1 VTAAGT
7 GSGGRGGAADAGAA
21 DSHSR
26 GANSLDASEL
36 VAMGVVHPHGLKGEL
51 KVVLYNAGSD
61 VDWRG
66 LEVTLRSRKPEA
78 PSVKRTR
85 VEAFRRSGPLA
96 LLRLAGIADR
106 DGAEAVNGLEVAIER
121 ASLPEPAEDEVYLG
135 DLVGLRVREGE
146 SDVGV
151 VREIRVYP
159 AASCVLVAL
168 TTGGELEVP
177 VHAPYV
183 VEVDL
188 RERTLRVAHLADL
201 ADAPADAPADEPAD
215 DPAGGAS

>member
-1 VTAAGT
+1 
-7 GSGGRGGAADAGAA
+7 
-21 DSHSR
+21 
-26 GANSLDASEL
+26 
-36 VAMGVVHPHGLKGEL
+36 MGVVHPHGLKGEL
-51 KVVLYNAGSD
+51 KVVLYNADSD

-66 LEVTLRSRKPEA
+66 LEVTLRSRKPE
-78 PSVKRTR
+78 VTRVQKTR

-106 DGAEAVNGLEVAIER
+106 SAAEAVNGLEVTIDR
-121 ASLPEPAEDEVYLG
+121 ASLPEPEDDEVYLG
-135 DLVGLRVREGE
+135 DLVGLRVCEGPSE
-146 SDVGV
+146 VGV

-168 TTGGELEVP
+168 TAGGELEVP
-177 VHAPYV
+177 VHEPYV

-201 ADAPADAPADEPAD
+201 AEAPAETPEQ
-215 DPAGGAS
+215 DPS